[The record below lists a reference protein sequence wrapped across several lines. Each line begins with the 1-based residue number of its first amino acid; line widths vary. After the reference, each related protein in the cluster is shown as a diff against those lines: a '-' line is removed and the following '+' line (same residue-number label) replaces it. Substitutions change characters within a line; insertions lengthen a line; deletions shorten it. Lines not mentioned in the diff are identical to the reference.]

1 MQGAN
6 GRAAYG
12 SGGTG
17 MGESTK
23 MAHTARGIIPRS
35 ALWECGPAVAVAS
48 VDMVSHNAV
57 PMGYRRD
64 LTVRVAGC
72 TDLSPGCFR
81 LELISADSFEAVPGQ
96 FGMLSCS
103 DGLDPLLRRPFSLGG
118 VRRREDTTIIEMWV
132 KEVGRGTAMLRR
144 TPLGRELRL
153 LAPLGN
159 GFSLEEGP
167 GERLA
172 LVAGG
177 IGLPPV
183 LFAAEVLSAAARP
196 FDIYLGAAT
205 GVELL
210 EVRRCRAAADAVG
223 GELVLTTDD
232 GTAGELGTVVAALSR
247 RLAEG
252 RSYLRALA
260 CGPNPMLA
268 ALADLGRERLFPVEL
283 SLEEPMACG
292 VGVCLG
298 CVVEHADGRWVPSCK
313 EGPVFPAGKLA
324 ERWWR

>member
-1 MQGAN
+1 
-6 GRAAYG
+6 
-12 SGGTG
+12 
-17 MGESTK
+17 MG
-23 MAHTARGIIPRS
+23 H
-35 ALWECGPAVAVAS
+35 
-48 VDMVSHNAV
+48 
-57 PMGYRRD
+57 RRD
-64 LTVRVAGC
+64 LTVRVAAC

-81 LELISADSFEAVPGQ
+81 LELISTDPFEAAPGQ

-118 VRRREDTTIIEMWV
+118 VRSRGDTTVIEMWV
-132 KEVGRGTAMLRR
+132 KEVGRGTALLRR
-144 TPLGRELRL
+144 TPRGQELRL

-159 GFSLEEGP
+159 GFSLEAEP

-183 LFAAEVLSAAARP
+183 LFAAEMLAAAVQP
-196 FDIYLGAAT
+196 FDLFLGAAT

-210 EVRRCRAAADAVG
+210 EVRRCRAAADAVA
-223 GELVLTTDD
+223 GELTLTTDD
-232 GTAGELGTVVAALSR
+232 GTAGEQGTVVAALSR
-247 RLAEG
+247 RLDGG
-252 RSYLRALA
+252 RSYRRVLA

-268 ALADLGRERLFPVEL
+268 ALADLGRQRSLSVEL

-313 EGPVFPAGKLA
+313 EGPVFPSDKLA